1 MQFVH
6 CASRAQQGR
15 AEEERDLAR
24 VHRPIHQG
32 SSGNRGINDRIRC
45 WIFIKGLRLIEK
57 N

>member
-15 AEEERDLAR
+15 AEEERDPAR